1 MTRRG
6 ARHDTHAASSSV
18 IGISSRFRS
27 DARREMDRGSPRI
40 ATDATRRSF
49 WFSMLSSRFSVLTQE
64 VSVDLLQLLILLVIA
79 GICGAVAELIVGFS
93 PPGLQVML
101 VSIIV
106 GVIGAFIGGWIAGTF
121 GLPPITEIRVGNI
134 RLNLLYTILGSTL
147 LLVILQALR
156 SGRQWFSIKR

>member
-1 MTRRG
+1 M
-6 ARHDTHAASSSV
+6 
-18 IGISSRFRS
+18 
-27 DARREMDRGSPRI
+27 
-40 ATDATRRSF
+40 
-49 WFSMLSSRFSVLTQE
+49 
-64 VSVDLLQLLILLVIA
+64 DLLQLLILLVIA

>member
-1 MTRRG
+1 M
-6 ARHDTHAASSSV
+6 
-18 IGISSRFRS
+18 
-27 DARREMDRGSPRI
+27 
-40 ATDATRRSF
+40 
-49 WFSMLSSRFSVLTQE
+49 
-64 VSVDLLQLLILLVIA
+64 DLLQLLILLVIA

-106 GVIGAFIGGWIAGTF
+106 GVIGAFIGGWIAETF

>member
-1 MTRRG
+1 
-6 ARHDTHAASSSV
+6 
-18 IGISSRFRS
+18 
-27 DARREMDRGSPRI
+27 MDP
-40 ATDATRRSF
+40 
-49 WFSMLSSRFSVLTQE
+49 
-64 VSVDLLQLLILLVIA
+64 LQLLILLVIA

-93 PPGLQVML
+93 PPGLHIIL

-106 GVIGAFIGGWIAGTF
+106 GVIGAFIGGWVAEAI

-156 SGRQWFSIKR
+156 SGRQWFSIRR

>member
-1 MTRRG
+1 M
-6 ARHDTHAASSSV
+6 
-18 IGISSRFRS
+18 
-27 DARREMDRGSPRI
+27 
-40 ATDATRRSF
+40 
-49 WFSMLSSRFSVLTQE
+49 
-64 VSVDLLQLLILLVIA
+64 DLLQLLILLVIA

-101 VSIIV
+101 VSVIV
-106 GVIGAFIGGWIAGTF
+106 GVIGAFIGGWIAETF
-121 GLPPITEIRVGNI
+121 SLPPITEIRVGNI